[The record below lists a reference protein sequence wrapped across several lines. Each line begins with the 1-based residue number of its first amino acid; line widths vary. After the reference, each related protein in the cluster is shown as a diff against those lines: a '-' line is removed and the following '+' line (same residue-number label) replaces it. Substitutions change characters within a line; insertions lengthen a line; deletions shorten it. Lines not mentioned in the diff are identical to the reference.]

1 MRRNDLP
8 IEEYLSDEWADF
20 SEVRESPLSAASA
33 IGLGICASIVL
44 AISAIRMVAL
54 AQGYT
59 AFSARALANLTARE
73 TIPAPRGL
81 ILDRNGVPLADNEPS
96 FLLFLDLEK
105 FFQKDPRTQQHILTL
120 LQKEGIVAS
129 DFALHRDDF
138 PRAAG
143 RKKLLLAD
151 GLRQAQVIQLSSQL
165 REFVSFEYGFHRVY
179 PKAPLFSS
187 VLGYTGVVRKSD
199 LDRNPNLDIRDVV
212 GYTGIEAAYDSDLR
226 GTPGSRE
233 ILRDAKGKK
242 LSGEK
247 ITPPKVGTTIQ
258 LSIDAEFQEY
268 FWKRL
273 RKRLRALGSRVGVGI
288 AMNPQSGEV
297 LALFQIPEFDNN
309 AFVVPDRLE
318 ERKRLLS
325 NPLSPLFNRAVGGLY
340 NPGSTVKPL
349 VGVAALHEHVITPQ
363 ETIFSPG
370 YLEVPNPYDPQHPSR
385 FLDWRYQG
393 NVNLYSAIAKSSN
406 VYFYVVGGGTKE
418 RKGLG
423 IARLQKWWQQ
433 FGLGE
438 KTGIDLPGEAE
449 GLLPSPEYFRRRGKQ
464 WRLGDTYN
472 VSIGQGALLVT
483 PLQILNY
490 ISAIANGGTLYVPHL
505 RHDPHKFPQVLRDLT
520 AYRDE
525 IQEVRKGMERTVR
538 SPQGTAYLLH
548 DLPFTVAAKTGSAQV
563 KRRTQENAFF
573 VGYAPAENP
582 QIAILV
588 LIENSKEGSANTI
601 PVAYD
606 VLRWYYEHRIATLP
620 QQYER
625 QK

>member
-1 MRRNDLP
+1 MKRTDLP
-8 IEEYLSDEWADF
+8 IEEYLSDEWANS
-20 SEVRESPLSAASA
+20 SEVRELPLSTASA
-33 IGLGICASIVL
+33 IGLGICVSVVL
-44 AISAIRMVAL
+44 VVAAVRMVAL
-54 AQGYT
+54 AQGYE

-81 ILDRNGVPLADNEPS
+81 ILDRNNVVLADNEPS

-105 FFQKDPRTQQHILTL
+105 FLQQDQRTRQHILSL
-120 LQKEGIVAS
+120 LQKEGII
-129 DFALHRDDF
+129 DNDF
-138 PRAAG
+138 PFYKG
-143 RKKLLLAD
+143 DFSSIKERKKLLLAS
-151 GLRQAQVIQLSSQL
+151 GLQQQQVIRLSSQL
-165 REFVSFEYGFHRVY
+165 RDIVSFEYGFHRVY
-179 PKAPLFSS
+179 PLAPLFASI
-187 VLGYTGVVRKSD
+187 LGYTGMVRKSD
-199 LDRNPNLDIRDVV
+199 LDQNPHLDTRDVI
-212 GYTGIEAAYDSDLR
+212 GYTGIEAVYDSDLR
-226 GTPGSRE
+226 GTPGTRE
-233 ILRDAKGKK
+233 TLRDARGTK
-242 LSGEK
+242 LAKEK
-247 ITPPKVGTTIQ
+247 ITPPKVGKTIQ
-258 LSIDAEFQEY
+258 LTIDAEFQEF

-273 RKRLRALGSRVGVGI
+273 KKRLHALGSKVGVGI
-288 AMNPQSGEV
+288 AMNPQNGEV

-309 AFVVPDRLE
+309 AFVAPEKLAARKQILE
-318 ERKRLLS
+318 

-349 VGVAALHEHVITPQ
+349 VGVAALHDHIITPK

-370 YLEVPNPYDPQHPSR
+370 YLEVPNPYDPQRPSR

-406 VYFYVVGGGTKE
+406 VYFYVVGGGTKR

-423 IARLQKWWQQ
+423 IVRLRKWWQR

-449 GLLPSPEYFRRRGKQ
+449 GLLPSPDYFQKKGKQ

-505 RHDPHKFPQVLRDLT
+505 RHDPQKFPKILRDLT
-520 AYRDE
+520 SYHDE
-525 IQEVRKGMERTVR
+525 IKEVQKGMEHTVR
-538 SPQGTAYLLH
+538 SPEGTAYLLH

-563 KRRTQENAFF
+563 KHRTQENAFF

-606 VLRWYYEHRIATLP
+606 VLQWYYEHRIAAP
-620 QQYER
+620 PPAA
-625 QK
+625 